1 MEELIGVLNYT
12 DLKVN
17 SSGGGDLSNYYTKGE
32 TDNQIK
38 KSIDKIKVPTKISEL
53 SNDAGYLTQHQ
64 DISNLATKSEV
75 SAVENKIPA
84 AYELPTASATT
95 LGGVKVGSG
104 LSITNGV
111 LSATGGGG
119 VADSVEWDKV
129 QNKPN
134 FANVATS
141 GDYNDLSNKPTIP
154 SVAGLA
160 SEAYVNE
167 KVAAIKVPSL
177 DGYAKTADLST
188 VATSGSYNDL
198 ADKPT
203 IPSTT
208 GLASEAYVNE
218 KVAAIVIPEVPT
230 KVSELENDSGYL
242 TEHQSLAEYAKK
254 TEIPAPYT
262 LPVATKTTLG
272 GVKVGAGLAINDG
285 VLSATGGG
293 TADSVDWGNIEN
305 KPSFSTVATSGSYND
320 LLDKP
325 IIPSTAGLAST
336 EYVDAKVGEIVIPTV
351 PTKVSELENDSGY
364 LTEHQS
370 LAEYAKKTEIPAPYT
385 LPTASTSTLGGV
397 KVDGNTITIADGVI
411 SAKGGSG
418 GGTADVFTGA
428 GEDTITTEKTFE
440 DSSFSFN
447 KGKFLDNDK
456 VKQYSYGWYKLSS
469 ENSNDWLD
477 GKSYYSSD
485 EGGSWRQLEKGSI
498 QGGST
503 PYGCNFNNSAFYVSG
518 TLNTIIIKYEKGAA
532 GTAGLVPAPTDNGK
546 VLGSNGEWI
555 SVNMVSTINT
565 GSGLQSEKFNDNNNI
580 ASGKYSHAEGEQTEA
595 TTEAAH
601 AEGYK
606 TYANG
611 NYSHAE
617 GKSTETIGQGSHTEG
632 YNENYSATVS
642 ARGVGSHIEGYASI
656 STAVYAQSSGIHIE
670 GYTSNGVTRW
680 GYGKGAHIEGW
691 NTLTNSGTD
700 AAHVEGYY
708 TIADAA
714 YHHIEGKYN
723 LQDGDA
729 MYQHIA
735 GNGTSSN
742 RSNSHTLDWQGNA
755 VFAGTVSNSGADY
768 AEYFEW
774 LDENENVDDRVGYIV
789 TLEGNK
795 IKFANSEDDVLGI
808 VSGTATVLGDNAEW
822 EWQGKYLKDEFGR
835 KIIDWVEHKSTTTIY
850 NDDGTSKEKEISLGF
865 FPEPRIN
872 PAYNENE
879 EYVNRYWRPE
889 WDAVGLMGKL
899 FVRDNGNCQVG
910 SYVKPDNGIA
920 IPSEEKTNMRV
931 LKRVN
936 DNVIQVLLK

>member
-141 GDYNDLSNKPTIP
+141 GNYNDLSNKPTIP
-154 SVAGLA
+154 SIEGLA
-160 SEAYVNE
+160 SE
-167 KVAAIKVPSL
+167 
-177 DGYAKTADLST
+177 T
-188 VATSGSYNDL
+188 
-198 ADKPT
+198 
-203 IPSTT
+203 
-208 GLASEAYVNE
+208 YVNE

-230 KVSELENDSGYL
+230 KVSELENDAGYL
-242 TEHQSLAEYAKK
+242 TEHQSLENYITKK
-254 TEIPAPYT
+254 
-262 LPVATKTTLG
+262 
-272 GVKVGAGLAINDG
+272 DF
-285 VLSATGGG
+285 ATGLDAQN
-293 TADSVDWGNIEN
+293 T
-305 KPSFSTVATSGSYND
+305 STNALIRQVNERIDG
-320 LLDKP
+320 
-325 IIPSTAGLAST
+325 I
-336 EYVDAKVGEIVIPTV
+336 TV
-351 PTKVSELENDSGY
+351 PTNVSAFTNDAGY

-397 KVDGNTITIADGVI
+397 KVDGSTITIADGVI
-411 SAKGGSG
+411 SSVGGSG
-418 GGTADVFTGA
+418 GGTADVFTGV

-440 DSSFSFN
+440 DSSFSFD
-447 KGKFLDNDK
+447 KTKFLDEQLVKDK
-456 VKQYSYGWYKLSS
+456 GYAWYQISS
-469 ENSNDWLD
+469 ESQTSWLN
-477 GKSYYSSD
+477 GKVRYSKNNGQTWTDSPITIYYN
-485 EGGSWRQLEKGSI
+485 GSQM
-498 QGGST
+498 
-503 PYGCNFNNSAFYVSG
+503 GCNCNINKFYVDG
-518 TLNTIIIKYEKGAA
+518 VLNTITIKYEKGAA

-555 SVNMVSTINT
+555 SVNMVSTIKT
-565 GSGLQSEKFNDNNNI
+565 GTGTNSETFNDYNNT
-580 ASGKYSHAEGEQTEA
+580 ASSDYSHAEGQNTVASGET
-595 TTEAAH
+595 AH
-601 AEGYK
+601 AEGYRAQ
-606 TYANG
+606 ANG

-617 GKSTETIGQGSHTEG
+617 GKSTCAFGTGAHTEG
-632 YNENYSATVS
+632 YNINYDGITSYKAQG
-642 ARGVGSHIEGYASI
+642 AGSHIEGYSQGSVI
-656 STAVYAQSSGIHIE
+656 SYGEGSHIE
-670 GYTSNGVTRW
+670 GYTDASVIRRCN
-680 GYGKGAHIEGW
+680 GKGAHIEGC
-691 NTLTNSGTD
+691 NSTTNDGTD

-774 LDENENVDDRVGYIV
+774 LDENDNVDDRVGYIV

-850 NDDGTSKEKEISLGF
+850 NDDGTSEEKEISLGF

-899 FVRDNGNCQVG
+899 FVRDNGSCQVG
-910 SYVKPDNGIA
+910 GYVKPDNGIA
-920 IPSEEKTNMRV
+920 IPSAEKTNMRV